1 MDSKLMNIL
10 FMSLAFFTIFF
21 AFQTTASLQKK
32 ILRTEHQKEHSFEN
46 SAFTSLG
53 IYYFVFAATCWFVP
67 PLVAVVGPRWSLVIG
82 TITYL
87 LFIVHFYH
95 PFEWLLYSLNI
106 TLGVGS
112 AIIYITQGN
121 YIARNSDDSSV
132 TRNSGIFLTFQQASY
147 MISAILLYFKYAN
160 VEEIEDMDRYII
172 MSVLTFIC
180 IIGLVMLFFLRLPQ
194 SNQSIDKETHNS
206 CSAVFVT
213 IRDNIMLLLE
223 RDMLLLVVLFFYTG
237 LVQAFYNGVY
247 GPAMSFTQ
255 NLNMQPDELS
265 FTGYILKGCGG
276 FLGSLFFAILG
287 DMTIRWGRDVFMYL
301 AGVFHL
307 FTFIIIY
314 LNIPNESS
322 FGENQAASII
332 DPPNFYLAIA
342 CSFLYGLG
350 AAFYTVHIYSMLAGA
365 FVAESTAGFG
375 IYKFFQCLGCALA
388 YLYSKY
394 ASLYIQM
401 GILIVLLIAAV
412 VCFAIVER
420 SVRAKQP
427 AEQP

>member
-1 MDSKLMNIL
+1 MDSKLINIL

-82 TITYL
+82 TVTYL

-112 AIIYITQGN
+112 AIIYIAQGN
-121 YIARNSDDSSV
+121 YIARNSEDSSI
-132 TRNSGIFLTFQQASY
+132 TRNSGIFLSFQQASY

-172 MSVLTFIC
+172 I
-180 IIGLVMLFFLRLPQ
+180 
-194 SNQSIDKETHNS
+194 NQSIDKETHNS
-206 CSAVFVT
+206 CSAAFVT

-223 RDMLLLVVLFFYTG
+223 RDMLLLVVLFVYTG

-255 NLNMQPDELS
+255 SLNMQPDELS

-307 FTFIIIY
+307 ITFIIIF

-322 FGENQAASII
+322 FGENQAVSII
-332 DPPNFYLAIA
+332 DPPNFYLAIT

-401 GILIVLLIAAV
+401 GVLILLLIAAV
-412 VCFAIVER
+412 ACFAIVER
-420 SVRAKQP
+420 SVRAKQQ
-427 AEQP
+427 ADQS